1 MPRAEK
7 TPQQRLHDT
16 QAWLDSL
23 DFAAIASPDGNAK
36 TLRRIGDAQ
45 LRSLEYDEKLFDAVR
60 VARTEGHTWGQIAA
74 VLGVSRQA
82 ATQRFGS
89 VEDGHE

>member
-7 TPQQRLHDT
+7 TPQQRLRDMHT
-16 QAWLDSL
+16 WIESL
-23 DFAAIASPDGNAK
+23 NFAAIASPDGNAK

-45 LRSLEYDEKLFDAVR
+45 LRSLESDERLFDAVR

-82 ATQRFGS
+82 ATQRFGA
-89 VEDGHE
+89 VENGDG